1 MMKFFH
7 FNDNSF
13 LTATNFVRFIMTH
26 IMFQNT
32 MNMTIVNMVVL
43 IIVVGMCNNTVLT
56 VNKKY
61 ELSVVSDLKLSVKK

>member
-7 FNDNSF
+7 FNDNIF
-13 LTATNFVRFIMTH
+13 LTATNFVRFIMIY
-26 IMFQNT
+26 IMSQNT
-32 MNMTIVNMVVL
+32 MNMTMVNMVVL

-61 ELSVVSDLKLSVKK
+61 ELSAVSDLKLSVKR

>member
-7 FNDNSF
+7 FNDNIF
-13 LTATNFVRFIMTH
+13 LTATNFVRFIMIH
-26 IMFQNT
+26 IMSQNT

>member
-7 FNDNSF
+7 FNDNIF
-13 LTATNFVRFIMTH
+13 LTAKNFVRFIMIH
-26 IMFQNT
+26 IMSQNI